1 MGRCSLW
8 QSPHAALPGDPD
20 LAGAPVPGFL
30 AGHRDVA
37 VAPDSEVSSCDVD
50 MAGGFIAPVLLA
62 LDLRLQQ
69 SIPWDT
75 VSPVIEPGAM
85 EIQAQRAQV
94 HASRLP
100 VASLIT

>member
-1 MGRCSLW
+1 MGWCSLR
-8 QSPHAALPGDPD
+8 QSPHVLLRSDPD
-20 LAGAPVPGFL
+20 LAGAPVPGL
-30 AGHRDVA
+30 VAGHRDVA
-37 VAPDSEVSSCDVD
+37 VPPILGISSCDVD
-50 MAGGFIAPVLLA
+50 VAGGFNAPVLLA
-62 LDLRLQQ
+62 LNLHFQK
-69 SIPWDT
+69 SISWDT

>member
-1 MGRCSLW
+1 MGWCSLR
-8 QSPHAALPGDPD
+8 QSPHVVLPGDPD
-20 LAGAPVPGFL
+20 FAGAPVPGFL

-37 VAPDSEVSSCDVD
+37 VPPILGISSCDVD
-50 MAGGFIAPVLLA
+50 LAGGFIAPVLLA
-62 LDLRLQQ
+62 LNLRLQQ